1 MLSKETDATWLVDLP
16 PQSRLAVAASAIL
29 VVVFGAAAPFARQP
43 MPELNALFPSLDAIV
58 SVTDLI
64 TSVLLFAQLSIFAL
78 LVLASGYLFTPK
90 DQSQA
95 PKGR

>member
-43 MPELNALFPSLDAIV
+43 IPELNALFPSL

-90 DQSQA
+90 DKSQA